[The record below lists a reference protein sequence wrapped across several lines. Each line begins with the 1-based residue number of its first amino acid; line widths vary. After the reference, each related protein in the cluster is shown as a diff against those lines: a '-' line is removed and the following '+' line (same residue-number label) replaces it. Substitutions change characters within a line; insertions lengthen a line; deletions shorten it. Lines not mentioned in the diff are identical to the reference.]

1 MESQQSLQDHGD
13 RDGDRDDEGEDD
25 EDGEDGDGEDGDG
38 DHDVCHVQY
47 QPSLQ
52 RVPLGDASH

>member
-13 RDGDRDDEGEDD
+13 RDGDRDDEG